1 MVEGCEHV
9 LGVDGGASGTR
20 CVIANASGELL
31 GRGTGEPSNPITVGV
46 DAAADAITEAVDG
59 AVESCGVGR
68 FSVACMGIAG
78 AMRPLVLGALR
89 SRLATLDVKKLE
101 ITSDAVIA
109 LAGATGCRPGVV
121 VIAGTGSVAYGESE
135 GGETARAGGWG
146 WRLGD
151 EGSGNYIGNR
161 ALIAAVRSH
170 DGRGPPT
177 ILAEKVRTAL
187 GLTDM
192 SELIDR
198 VYLGGMGVEDISALA
213 ALVGEAAEEGDREA
227 FRILED
233 AGAELGAAALT
244 VARKLVLSGDFIV
257 APTGGAFNLGLLK
270 FSFDEALKQGASQCC
285 IISPRF
291 EPAVGAALLALK
303 ELGVDICEGLLE
315 RVEAS
320 YNSLRGN
327 A

>member
-1 MVEGCEHV
+1 MVEGFEHV

-20 CVIANASGELL
+20 CVIAHASGELL
-31 GRGTGEPSNPITVGV
+31 ARGTGGPSNPITVGV
-46 DAAADAITEAVDG
+46 DTAVDSITEAVDG

-78 AMRPLVLGALR
+78 AMRPPVLGALR
-89 SRLATLDVKKLE
+89 SRLSTLDVERLE
-101 ITSDAVIA
+101 IISDAVIA

-135 GGETARAGGWG
+135 GGETAKAGGWG

-187 GLTDM
+187 DLTDM
-192 SELIDR
+192 NELIDR
-198 VYLGGMGVEDISALA
+198 VYLRGMGVEDVSALSV
-213 ALVGEAAEEGDREA
+213 LVGEAADEGDHEA
-227 FRILED
+227 SRILKD

-244 VARKLVLSGDFIV
+244 VARKLGLIDNFIV

-270 FSFDEALKQGASQCC
+270 VSFDVVVKQGAAQCC

-303 ELGVDICEGLLE
+303 GLGVEVGEGLLGQ
-315 RVEAS
+315 VEAS
-320 YNSLRGN
+320 YNSLKSD

>member
-1 MVEGCEHV
+1 LVEGFEHV

-20 CVIANASGELL
+20 CVIAHASGELL
-31 GRGTGEPSNPITVGV
+31 ARGTGGPSNPITVGV
-46 DAAADAITEAVDG
+46 DTAVDSITEAVDG

-78 AMRPLVLGALR
+78 AMRPPVLGALR
-89 SRLATLDVKKLE
+89 SRLSTLDVERLE
-101 ITSDAVIA
+101 IISDAVIA

-135 GGETARAGGWG
+135 GGETAKAGGWG

-187 GLTDM
+187 DLTDM
-192 SELIDR
+192 NELIDR
-198 VYLGGMGVEDISALA
+198 VYLRGMGVEDVSALSV
-213 ALVGEAAEEGDREA
+213 LVGEAADEGDHEA
-227 FRILED
+227 SRILKD

-244 VARKLVLSGDFIV
+244 VARKLGLIDNFIV

-270 FSFDEALKQGASQCC
+270 VSFDVVVKQGAAQCC

-303 ELGVDICEGLLE
+303 GLGVEVGEGLLGQ
-315 RVEAS
+315 VEAS
-320 YNSLRGN
+320 YNSLKSD